1 MHGLQHQAAKWAR
14 KSTNDASVYCLPRGT
29 EHLQNQN
36 ATLDP
41 REPCFFPVGGR
52 RSTEVGAANEHVFV
66 ITSLAPPGVVIQ
78 LDGHGAERLAMT
90 FSGFIAAI
98 TQAAALAAG
107 SRNDKGLKQS
117 DVGIRFSASCD
128 AT

>member
-1 MHGLQHQAAKWAR
+1 MRA
-14 KSTNDASVYCLPRGT
+14 C
-29 EHLQNQN
+29 
-36 ATLDP
+36 
-41 REPCFFPVGGR
+41 
-52 RSTEVGAANEHVFV
+52 ANEHVFV

-107 SRNDKGLKQS
+107 SRNDKSLKQS
-117 DVGIRFSASCD
+117 GRWYQKSGARIRETRLQEQALHESA
-128 AT
+128 

>member
-1 MHGLQHQAAKWAR
+1 MERKAEFLQQNCSPSAAVAGFLR
-14 KSTNDASVYCLPRGT
+14 DYAS
-29 EHLQNQN
+29 
-36 ATLDP
+36 
-41 REPCFFPVGGR
+41 
-52 RSTEVGAANEHVFV
+52 ANEHVFV

-107 SRNDKGLKQS
+107 SRNDKRS
-117 DVGIRFSASCD
+117 FA
-128 AT
+128 

>member
-1 MHGLQHQAAKWAR
+1 MR
-14 KSTNDASVYCLPRGT
+14 SVEAIQLDCRGA
-29 EHLQNQN
+29 L
-36 ATLDP
+36 
-41 REPCFFPVGGR
+41 
-52 RSTEVGAANEHVFV
+52 GAPANEHVFV

-107 SRNDKGLKQS
+107 SRNDSPNITG
-117 DVGIRFSASCD
+117 RWHYA
-128 AT
+128 ANRPA

>member
-1 MHGLQHQAAKWAR
+1 MHGLQHQAAKRAP

-29 EHLQNQN
+29 EHLQSQN

-66 ITSLAPPGVVIQ
+66 ITSLAPSGVVIP

-90 FSGFIAAI
+90 FSGFIAA
-98 TQAAALAAG
+98 AAIPA
-107 SRNDKGLKQS
+107 SRRACCRLSQ
-117 DVGIRFSASCD
+117 
-128 AT
+128 